1 MHAPSIQSQKNTQ
14 LQPVPTHLTQTMSGS
29 GNGSGSAGVA
39 THVVMFPWL
48 AFGHISPF
56 AQLTRRLISGD
67 ETLRVTFLTAAGN
80 VPRVEAMLAEAA
92 GAVAVLP
99 LDLPSV
105 QGLPPAAAS
114 TAELSADGAELL
126 KVALDGTRPQVATL
140 LAELRP
146 DAVLFDFAVP
156 WVCDVAAP
164 LGIRALYFNVYSAA
178 TLALLTVPARCPG
191 GQRPSAH
198 ELTAAP
204 AGFPSDSPLVT
215 LPAYQAANLTYVFQ
229 SFYGMPSAYD
239 RFIESFKGCFGT
251 VMKTCAEMEGPY
263 IDYISAQIGKPVLLA
278 GPVVPEPPEGELEE
292 RWSSWLSSFP
302 ENAVVFA
309 SFGSETFL
317 PAAAATELLLG
328 LEATNRPFL
337 VVLNF
342 PKGADAEAE
351 LRARV
356 PPGFEDR
363 VKGRGVLH
371 TGWVQQQHILLHPS
385 VGCYVNHSGF
395 SSVAEG
401 LAAGCRLVLLPMKTD
416 QYINAAVFAREL
428 HVGVEVARRSEDG
441 WFGCDAVSDA
451 VAAAMAA
458 GGDGEGRKWREFLL
472 DDAVQKGFAA
482 EFLRN
487 LKGLVSGPNY
497 KT

>member
-1 MHAPSIQSQKNTQ
+1 
-14 LQPVPTHLTQTMSGS
+14 MSGS
-29 GNGSGSAGVA
+29 GNGSGRAGVA

-56 AQLTRRLISGD
+56 AQLTRKLISGD

-105 QGLPPAAAS
+105 PGLPPVAAS

-164 LGIRALYFNVYSAA
+164 LGVRALYFNVYSAA
-178 TLALLTVPARCPG
+178 TLALTVPARCPG

-215 LPAYQAANLTYVFQ
+215 LPAYQAANMTYVFE

-239 RFIESFKGCFGT
+239 RFIECFKGCFGI

-263 IDYISAQIGKPVLLA
+263 IDYILAQIGKPVLLA

-292 RWSSWLSSFP
+292 RWASWLSSFP
-302 ENAVVFA
+302 ENSVVFA

-337 VVLNF
+337 AVLNF
-342 PKGADAEAE
+342 PKGADTEAE
-351 LRARV
+351 LRARI
-356 PPGFEDR
+356 PPGFEER
-363 VKGRGVLH
+363 VKGRGAVH
-371 TGWVQQQHILLHPS
+371 TGWVQQQHILQHQS
-385 VGCYVNHSGF
+385 VGCYLNHAGF
-395 SSVAEG
+395 SSAVEG
-401 LAAGCRLVLLPMKTD
+401 LVAGCRLVLLPMKGD
-416 QYINAAVFAREL
+416 QYVNAALLAREL
-428 HVGVEVARRSEDG
+428 RVGVEVARRDEDG
-441 WFGCDAVSDA
+441 WFGGQDVSDA
-451 VAAAMAA
+451 VALAMAE
-458 GGDGEGRKWREFLL
+458 GGDGDGRKWREFLT
-472 DDAVQKGFAA
+472 DDAVQKRFAGD
-482 EFLRN
+482 FVRQ
-487 LKGLVSGPNY
+487 LKELVRAA
-497 KT
+497 